1 MKESAARSIPMPTK
15 SILLIDDDEVFRS
28 ILAGWLRDEG
38 WKVTEAGDGEVGLA
52 LALELRPDV
61 VLCDLLMPRVNGFQ
75 VVRTLRA
82 QAEIKPQ
89 PKIIV
94 TTGSGYATDRANAG
108 EAGAD
113 EYLIK
118 PIKPAELVALIR
130 RLTETPGAVAGESE
144 VSTLFGAP
152 GSGPVRVKF
161 WGVRGSIPTPGP
173 HTAGFGGNTS
183 CVEIRGDG
191 ELIICDAGT
200 GIRPLGQS
208 LVREFPDQALQATI
222 LISHTHWDHI
232 QGFPFFAPAYNP
244 KNRIRVLGFEGARRG
259 LETTL
264 SSQMESPYFPI
275 SLRQMP
281 GNIIFR
287 ELKDLAFKVGAIDA
301 QAQFM
306 NHPGVCVGYRLTT
319 SCGTIAYLPDN
330 EPYQRQREQLAAQQG
345 TDSQTTFVYAADQDR
360 KLVEFL
366 KQVDVAVVDTQYTEE
381 EYKSHVGWGHGCVED
396 VIAIACRARV
406 KKLFLFH
413 HDPDHDDV
421 QVQKMVDWARELVY
435 VRGVPMEVDAARE
448 GLEVV
453 LPPRVGPAA

>member
-1 MKESAARSIPMPTK
+1 MPIK

-38 WKVTEAGDGEVGLA
+38 WNVVEACDGEAGLA
-52 LALELRPDV
+52 IALEQRPEV

-75 VVRTLRA
+75 VVRTLRG
-82 QAEIKPQ
+82 QADLKPQ

-94 TTGSGYATDRANAG
+94 TTGSGYATDRANAT

-118 PIKPAELVALIR
+118 PIKPAELVTLIR
-130 RLTETPGAVAGESE
+130 RLTDSSGGSGSDADAPGLFGTPGGQ
-144 VSTLFGAP
+144 
-152 GSGPVRVKF
+152 PVRVKF

-173 HTAGFGGNTS
+173 HTARFGGNTS
-183 CVEIRGDG
+183 CIEVRADG
-191 ELIICDAGT
+191 ELIMCDAGT
-200 GIRPLGQS
+200 GIRPLGQA
-208 LVREFPDQALQATI
+208 LMREFPDQAIQATL

-244 KNRIRVLGFEGARRG
+244 RNRIRVLGFEGARRG

-287 ELKDLAFKVGAIDA
+287 ELKDLGFKVGAVEV

-319 SCGTIAYLPDN
+319 SCGTVAYLPDN
-330 EPYQRQREQLAAQQG
+330 EPYQRQREHLAAQQG

-366 KQVDVAVVDTQYTEE
+366 KNVDVAIIDTQYTEE
-381 EYKSHVGWGHGCVED
+381 EYKTHVGWGHGCVED

-413 HDPDHDDV
+413 HDPDHDDE
-421 QVQKMVDWARELVY
+421 QIDKMVSWARELVY
-435 VRGVPMEVDAARE
+435 VRGVPMEVEAARE

-453 LPPRVGPAA
+453 LQPTSKP